1 MKRLSIFFALFAALV
16 LVSCEKDEPQIPE
29 QSSAIKNSLIV
40 LNQGSYEQNNSS
52 LVVYDIPTGEVKDVF
67 YETNGIRLGDTGQD
81 FIRVG
86 DEFWVSV
93 YGSKIIYVLDSSLK
107 IKKTIQNNLSPRYLT
122 SDKSYVYVTYY
133 EGKAGRI
140 NRDTYTIDLVDVG
153 NNPEGLI
160 ITNNNLLVANSG
172 GMNYPNYDRTVSI
185 IDLST
190 FTVTKTVECNVNP
203 AQFRQSNSA
212 IYLSTFGDY
221 MNDFGSIQKWDGLE
235 FTTFD
240 YITPSSFDCDNTHMY
255 YISTVYDAEWNPT
268 TTTSK
273 LNLNTGVVSEFAVVP
288 NASFINVINED
299 EIAISQSDYVSEG
312 RVSIFLKNGQEQYSF
327 NTKGINPVKTV
338 YVK

>member
-16 LVSCEKDEPQIPE
+16 FVSCEKDDLQIQEP
-29 QSSAIKNSLIV
+29 SSAVKNSLVV
-40 LNQGSYEQNNSS
+40 LNQGSYEQNNAS

-81 FIRVG
+81 FIKVD

-140 NRDTYTIDLVDVG
+140 NRNTYAVDLVDVG

-160 ITNNNLLVANSG
+160 VTNGELLVANSG
-172 GMNYPNYDRTVSI
+172 GMNYPNYDRTVSV
-185 IDLST
+185 IDLSS

-203 AQFRQSNSA
+203 AQFRQSNSTV
-212 IYLSTFGDY
+212 YLSTFGDY
-221 MNDFGSIQKWDGLE
+221 VSDLGSVQKWDGFE
-235 FTTFD
+235 FTTLNH
-240 YITPSSFDCDNTHMY
+240 ITPSSFDCDNNFMY
-255 YISTVYDAEWNPT
+255 YISTTYDANWNPT
-268 TTTSK
+268 TMTSK
-273 LNLNTGVVSEFAVVP
+273 LNLSTGNISDFASVP
-288 NASFINVINED
+288 NASFINVISNG

-312 RVSIFLKNGQEQYSF
+312 RVSVFLKDGTEQYSF
-327 NTKGINPVKTV
+327 NTKGINPVKV
-338 YVK
+338 IKSN